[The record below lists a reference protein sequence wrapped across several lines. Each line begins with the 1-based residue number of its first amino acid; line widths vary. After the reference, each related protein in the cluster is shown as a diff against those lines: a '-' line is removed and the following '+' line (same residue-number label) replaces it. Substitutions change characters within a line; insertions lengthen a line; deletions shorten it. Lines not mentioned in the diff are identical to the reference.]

1 MALFHSHLHV
11 IPDNTLKTSL
21 SELNDTWILMGQFR
35 GNVSSAV
42 FRNQM
47 EDRLLTNKLGS
58 IELEEKRL
66 LRRFRSETRLMRIK
80 QEQRLGSGLTCA
92 RTHINKAGTPS
103 TQSAVCRHC
112 VDHVYI

>member
-1 MALFHSHLHV
+1 
-11 IPDNTLKTSL
+11 
-21 SELNDTWILMGQFR
+21 MGKFR
-35 GNVSSAV
+35 RNVSSAV

-92 RTHINKAGTPS
+92 RRNEVNGTHINKAGTPS